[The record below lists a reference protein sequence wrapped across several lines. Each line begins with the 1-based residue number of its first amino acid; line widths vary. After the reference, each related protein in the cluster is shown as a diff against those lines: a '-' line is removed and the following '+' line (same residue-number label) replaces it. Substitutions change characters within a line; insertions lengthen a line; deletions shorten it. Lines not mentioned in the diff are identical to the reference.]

1 MEGSAAH
8 AAEGLLLSASFEP
21 LAHPLIALTLIAI
34 GVLFGVINTLAG
46 GGSVL
51 SLPALLILGVP
62 PHAANA
68 TNRVVGITQT
78 LSALSSFWRA
88 GALKGERLWPWLT
101 LAPFGG
107 SLGARASL
115 WVSQQQMGV
124 AIQLCLVAIS
134 LFTLLAPR
142 RLLDGPPPP
151 PRGAGA
157 RALFGAL
164 TVLYGGFLQAGIG
177 LVSVYYLR
185 FVCGYDLV
193 RATALKVVIIAGL
206 TLPSLL
212 TFLCYGQVRWGVGLT
227 LALGGA
233 LGAQV
238 GVRLSLSPR
247 GAAVIRGALPVA
259 ALLMVAG
266 LAWRAARGG

>member
-1 MEGSAAH
+1 MDTPTPPSL
-8 AAEGLLLSASFEP
+8 EGLLQTASFDP
-21 LAHPLIALTLIAI
+21 IAHPPLTLALILI

-51 SLPALLILGVP
+51 SLPALIFLGLP

-78 LSALSSFWRA
+78 LSALASFWRG
-88 GALKGERLWPWLT
+88 GAMRGERLWVWLA
-101 LAPFGG
+101 LAPIGG
-107 SLGARASL
+107 VIGARASL
-115 WVSQQQMGV
+115 WVTQQQMGV
-124 AIQLCLVAIS
+124 AIQISLCAIA

-142 RLLDGPPPP
+142 RLLDDPPPP
-151 PRGAGA
+151 PRGALA

-212 TFLCYGQVRWGVGLT
+212 TFVYYGEVRWAVGLT

-233 LGAQV
+233 VGAQV
-238 GVRLSLSPR
+238 GVRLSLSAR
-247 GAAVIRGALPVA
+247 GARVIRAALPVA

-266 LAWRAARGG
+266 LAWKAARGS